1 MPRSVPLPPQ
11 PSAAEEEKDEEEA
24 IVVQPAVV
32 AAKANDD
39 MDLGNIA
46 FPSPG
51 SNPAGGAPEEKALP
65 SNLMNLEMSN
75 AEWTD
80 GNPIA
85 VPDRALPRDSDV
97 GGSMPDAASLG
108 DAIAAG
114 SAQFGAAN
122 PDVAGDYIDA
132 PPIGGGGMPTSSAV
146 SEPPQ
151 MMMGGG
157 GGQGAANPDVAGDY
171 IDAPPIGGGGMPTS
185 SAVSEPPQMMMGG
198 GGQGGGGAESMPSPV
213 MGNAAGAGAQPGQQL
228 TEAQYN
234 GIAAW
239 NANRAMLRL
248 REAMALQRYSP
259 GRAAFL
265 MGQAKMHKD
274 ESEKNKAL
282 AESMG

>member
-11 PSAAEEEKDEEEA
+11 PSAAEEEKDDEEA

-157 GGQGAANPDVAGDY
+157 G
-171 IDAPPIGGGGMPTS
+171 
-185 SAVSEPPQMMMGG
+185 
-198 GGQGGGGAESMPSPV
+198 QGGGGAESMPSPV

-234 GIAAW
+234 GLAAW
-239 NANRAMLRL
+239 HANRAMLRL